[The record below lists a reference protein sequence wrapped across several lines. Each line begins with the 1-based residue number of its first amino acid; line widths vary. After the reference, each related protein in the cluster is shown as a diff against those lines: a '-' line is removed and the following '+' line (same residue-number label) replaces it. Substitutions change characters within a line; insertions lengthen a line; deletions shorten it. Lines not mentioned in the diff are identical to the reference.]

1 MAILFD
7 WYENPQSSEQQGEE
21 NALHPRLRLNG
32 KMSTAQLRA
41 RIQKRCTLTETD
53 VIAVLDALS
62 HAMGE
67 ELADGKQVHLDGI
80 GYFYPTL
87 TATEEI
93 AADAPRRNMK
103 IKLKAIRFRS
113 DQKLKNSI
121 GLIKVKQLKKNFHSS
136 KLSEVEIDML
146 LKEYFSTHQMMQ
158 RRDFQSLC
166 GMVRST
172 AMIHIRRICQE
183 GKLQN
188 LGLRNQPIYVPVP
201 GFYGTSRDQPT
212 LR

>member
-1 MAILFD
+1 
-7 WYENPQSSEQQGEE
+7 
-21 NALHPRLRLNG
+21 
-32 KMSTAQLRA
+32 
-41 RIQKRCTLTETD
+41 
-53 VIAVLDALS
+53 
-62 HAMGE
+62 
-67 ELADGKQVHLDGI
+67 
-80 GYFYPTL
+80 
-87 TATEEI
+87 
-93 AADAPRRNMK
+93 MK

-136 KLSEVEIDML
+136 KLSEVEIDIL

-188 LGLRNQPIYVPVP
+188 IGLRNQPIYRPC
-201 GFYGTSRDQPT
+201 SRIRTGHPEITPT
-212 LR
+212 LRCTFPARKGLKARKGWSFSGRVVRTPSVPSVVVGGRVGFGWAGTVRVGTG